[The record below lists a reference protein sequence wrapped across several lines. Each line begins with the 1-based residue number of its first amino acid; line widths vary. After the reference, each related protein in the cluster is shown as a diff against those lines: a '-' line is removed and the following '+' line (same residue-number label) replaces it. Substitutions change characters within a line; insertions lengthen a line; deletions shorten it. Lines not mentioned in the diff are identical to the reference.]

1 MQSRLSR
8 LILAPA
14 VLAVAAFA
22 TIPAMAETTTVKVPF
37 SFTVAGKSLPAGQYS
52 IQRDTLGTFVRLQS
66 EDASQSFS
74 WVADPSGVNRALV
87 VLKFDEAGQTHA
99 LRSIQ
104 YGSLVTG
111 TLDKK
116 KKAAEHASARDQ
128 AGQ

>member
-1 MQSRLSR
+1 MQSRLSH

-87 VLKFDEAGQTHA
+87 VLKFDETGQTHA

-116 KKAAEHASARDQ
+116 KK
-128 AGQ
+128 